1 MLSKKEKKALEDA
14 EFEAL
19 MAGVKIENATKAEE
33 KKEEAPKAGDGN
45 SKNKKKKAK
54 AKAKAEADK
63 KKQEEEKT
71 EQKELTE
78 EERQAAIKAALEKR
92 GAK

>member
-1 MLSKKEKKALEDA
+1 
-14 EFEAL
+14 
-19 MAGVKIENATKAEE
+19 MAGVKVEDAPKTEE
-33 KKEEAPKAGDGN
+33 KKVAEAPKVGDGN

-54 AKAKAEADK
+54 AKAKAEAAK
-63 KKQEEEKT
+63 KDQEESKKDAAEM
-71 EQKELTE
+71 TE